1 MCGLQSFGQTRT
13 YSELG
18 QQTHGFSRAFI
29 AYKLVGMHLDPKPNL
44 YVYTLPFCVI
54 KVGTIFYE
62 KNLFYTQKMNM
73 GRIISNSFHQ
83 NWFWRVISQ
92 NQFPKIKSFFWDS
105 LLSLICSAFHF
116 SSCLGPFTTF
126 HSAPA
131 QDLLEIRMTDKR
143 WYT

>member
-92 NQFPKIKSFFWDS
+92 NQFPKYEQFYCLLQQLLILLVKCKNLKIWNFFDR
-105 LLSLICSAFHF
+105 F
-116 SSCLGPFTTF
+116 SQWNRLFWAKKILRF
-126 HSAPA
+126 K
-131 QDLLEIRMTDKR
+131 M
-143 WYT
+143 